1 VTVHHCLACERVCL
15 HADGDSGS
23 AACRSCEQRIVPVAT
38 LSLKK
43 TAAANV
49 NIAGRYDTFAMC
61 DCIIYIDLMGRI
73 TTRI

>member
-1 VTVHHCLACERVCL
+1 MLTDQGLDIYLTLNSTNEIGCYESHT
-15 HADGDSGS
+15 
-23 AACRSCEQRIVPVAT
+23 VPVT

-43 TAAANV
+43 TAATHV